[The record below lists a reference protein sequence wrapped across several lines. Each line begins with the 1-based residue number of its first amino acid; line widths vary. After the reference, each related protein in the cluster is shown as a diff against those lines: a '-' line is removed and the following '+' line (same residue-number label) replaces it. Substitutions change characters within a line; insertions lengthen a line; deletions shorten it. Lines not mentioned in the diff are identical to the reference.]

1 MRSRTLSGGPPR
13 PRAST
18 SRAWASSPSSSRI
31 PRASRASGWPVTPSS
46 RAGRPRWC
54 SMLRTRSRSRPF
66 SIAASHSRTFP
77 NSSRTRWST
86 FRPASSS
93 PSRPA
98 SPSPPRRA
106 GGRRAGRKEVAVTT
120 VLSFVIVIG
129 ILILIHEL
137 GHFLVARWVGVG
149 VERFSIGF
157 GPVLLRWRGKETE
170 YCLSLIPM
178 GGYVKMM
185 GEESP
190 IEGGEAIPYDPQKA
204 FALKPLW
211 ARFLIVFAGP
221 GMNFVLAVAIFAVV
235 FATFGRPVWPA
246 VVGRVLDGS
255 PAAAAGIKTGD
266 TVLELNG
273 RRVLY
278 WEDLERALAD
288 SGGRPVTVRVK
299 RGDVEE
305 TVTVTP
311 RRKPVTDPIFGERR
325 EVWDIGAGPQL
336 IPQISSVLADS
347 PAQRAG
353 LEPGDVAIAVA
364 GQPVYTPED
373 LVEAIRTRPG
383 QPFPI
388 TVERGGKTLTLTV
401 TPRAVPEKTPATGQE
416 STVGKIDAGIAT
428 KSVRFEPYGPVAA
441 VEHGAVRT
449 WDVTVLTFKGLW
461 KLVSRQIDSS
471 NIGGPIQIATEAG
484 RQAKEGLGPL
494 AIFTAFISVNLAVL
508 NLLPVPMLD
517 GGHLFFFVIEAILGR
532 PLSLKKR
539 EAAQQLGFVLL
550 MLLMVYALYN
560 DLVRIDAFKFFR

>member
-1 MRSRTLSGGPPR
+1 MGNILSRGGP
-13 PRAST
+13 
-18 SRAWASSPSSSRI
+18 I
-31 PRASRASGWPVTPSS
+31 EMIV
-46 RAGRPRWC
+46 
-54 SMLRTRSRSRPF
+54 
-66 SIAASHSRTFP
+66 
-77 NSSRTRWST
+77 
-86 FRPASSS
+86 
-93 PSRPA
+93 
-98 SPSPPRRA
+98 
-106 GGRRAGRKEVAVTT
+106 
-120 VLSFVIVIG
+120 SFVVVIG

-137 GHFLVARWVGVG
+137 GHFFVARLCGVG

-170 YCLSLIPM
+170 YVLSAIPM

-185 GEESP
+185 GEENP
-190 IEGGEAIPYDPQKA
+190 IEGGEALPYDPAKA

-221 GMNFVLAVAIFAVV
+221 GMNFVLAVVIFTLV

-246 VVGRVLDGS
+246 VVGRVADGS
-255 PAAAAGIKTGD
+255 PAAAGLETGD
-266 TVLELNG
+266 IVVEVDG
-273 RRVLY
+273 RPVTY
-278 WEDLERALAD
+278 WEDLERTLGE
-288 SGGRPVTVRVK
+288 SGGRPLSVRVK
-299 RGDVEE
+299 RGNVEQ
-305 TVTVTP
+305 TVTITP
-311 RRKPVTDPIFGERR
+311 RRKTTTDPIFGERR

-347 PAQRAG
+347 PAQQAG
-353 LEPGDVAIAVA
+353 LQAGDVVLAVA

-383 QPFPI
+383 QPLPV
-388 TVERGGKTLTLTV
+388 TVERDGKILSLTV
-401 TPRAVPEKTPATGQE
+401 TPRAVTEKSPTTGQE
-416 STVGKIDAGIAT
+416 TTVGKIDAGIAT
-428 KSVRFEPYGPVAA
+428 KSVRFEPYGPPAS
-441 VEHGAVRT
+441 VEHGVVRT
-449 WDVTVLTFKGLW
+449 WDVTMLTLKGFW

-517 GGHLFFFVIEAILGR
+517 GGHLFFFLIEAVLGR

-550 MLLMVYALYN
+550 MLLMVYALWN
-560 DLVRIDAFKFFR
+560 DLNRLGWFKSFFGG

>member
-1 MRSRTLSGGPPR
+1 M
-13 PRAST
+13 
-18 SRAWASSPSSSRI
+18 
-31 PRASRASGWPVTPSS
+31 V
-46 RAGRPRWC
+46 
-54 SMLRTRSRSRPF
+54 LRF
-66 SIAASHSRTFP
+66 I
-77 NSSRTRWST
+77 
-86 FRPASSS
+86 
-93 PSRPA
+93 
-98 SPSPPRRA
+98 
-106 GGRRAGRKEVAVTT
+106 V
-120 VLSFVIVIG
+120 VIG
-129 ILILIHEL
+129 VLILVHEL
-137 GHFLVARWVGVG
+137 GHFAVARLTGVG

-190 IEGGEAIPYDPQKA
+190 IEGGEAMPYDASKA

-221 GMNFVLAVAIFAVV
+221 GMNFVLAVIIFTIV

-246 VVGRVLDGS
+246 VIGRVNEGS
-255 PAAAAGIKTGD
+255 PAAAAGLKTGD
-266 TVLELNG
+266 TIVVVSD
-273 RRVLY
+273 RAVRY
-278 WEDLERALAD
+278 WEDLERPLAD
-288 SGGRPVTVRVK
+288 SDGRPIAVRVK
-299 RGDVEE
+299 RDSTEQA
-305 TVTVTP
+305 VTVTP
-311 RRKPVTDPIFGERR
+311 RRKPITDPIFGERR

-336 IPQISSVLADS
+336 IPQISSVLPDS

-353 LEPGDVAIAVA
+353 LQTGDVVLAVG
-364 GQPVYTPED
+364 GQPVFTPED

-383 QPFPI
+383 QPLPI
-388 TVERGGKTLTLTV
+388 TVERDGQTLPLTV
-401 TPRAVPEKTPATGQE
+401 TPRAVTEKSPTTGQE

-428 KSVRFEPYGPVAA
+428 KSVRFEPYGPLAS
-441 VEHGAVRT
+441 VEHGVVRT
-449 WDVTVLTFKGLW
+449 WDVTVLTLKGFW

-517 GGHLFFFVIEAILGR
+517 GGHLFFFLIEAVLGR

-550 MLLMVYALYN
+550 MLLMVYALWN
-560 DLVRIDAFKFFR
+560 DLNRLGWFKFFGG